1 MDTMAPQFATSTEPG
16 AVAEDNN
23 LRQRAFEI
31 IQTRS
36 FGRGDIKLSS
46 GKSSTFYFDMKPTML
61 SPEGANV
68 LSELILA
75 RLFGRGINYIGGL
88 EMGAVPLIS
97 SVSLLSHIKKQPL
110 PGFFVRKEIKKHG
123 TQRLIEGIPNGSL
136 SGKKV
141 VILEDVT
148 TSGESAM
155 IAVAAAQAAGAL
167 VVMVLSIVDRGEGA
181 VAFYKEKNI
190 EFDSLFTAG
199 EFLDS

>member
-1 MDTMAPQFATSTEPG
+1 MPEDTK
-16 AVAEDNN
+16 V
-23 LRQRAFEI
+23 RQRAFEI
-31 IQTRS
+31 IKTRS
-36 FGRGDIKLSS
+36 FGRGDIKLAS
-46 GKSSTFYFDMKPTML
+46 GKTSTFYFDMKPTML
-61 SPEGANV
+61 SPEGAHV

-75 RLFGRGINYIGGL
+75 RLSSKGIDYIGGL

-97 SVSLLSHIKKQPL
+97 TVSLLSHIRNEPL

-123 TQRLIEGIPNGSL
+123 TKRLIEGVPNGGLAGSRI
-136 SGKKV
+136 

-155 IAVAAAQAAGAL
+155 IAVSAAQADGAD

>member
-1 MDTMAPQFATSTEPG
+1 M
-16 AVAEDNN
+16 AEDRNV
-23 LRQRAFEI
+23 RQRAFEI
-31 IQTRS
+31 IKARS

-46 GKSSTFYFDMKPTML
+46 GKASTFYFDMKPTML
-61 SPEGANV
+61 SPEGAHV

-75 RLFGRGINYIGGL
+75 RLSGKGIDYIGGL

-97 SVSLLSHIKKQPL
+97 TVNLLSHLKSEPL
-110 PGFFVRKEIKKHG
+110 PGFFVRKEVKKHG
-123 TQRLIEGIPNGSL
+123 TMKLIEGVPGDGL
-136 SGKKV
+136 RGKKV
-141 VILEDVT
+141 VILDDVT

-155 IAVAAAQAAGAL
+155 IAVSAAQAEGAE

-181 VAFYKEKNI
+181 VSFYKDKNI

>member
-1 MDTMAPQFATSTEPG
+1 MP
-16 AVAEDNN
+16 EDIKV
-23 LRQRAFEI
+23 RQRAFEI
-31 IQTRS
+31 IKARS
-36 FGRGDIKLSS
+36 FGRGDIKLAS
-46 GKSSTFYFDMKPTML
+46 GKTSTFYFDMKPTML
-61 SPEGANV
+61 APEGASV
-68 LSELILA
+68 LSELIMA
-75 RLFGRGINYIGGL
+75 RLSGRGVDYIGGL

-97 SVSLLSHIKKQPL
+97 TVSLLSHIKGEPL
-110 PGFFVRKEIKKHG
+110 PGFFVRKDVKKHG
-123 TQRLIEGIPNGSL
+123 TRKLIEGIANGGL

-155 IAVAAAQAAGAL
+155 IAVSAARDEGAE

>member
-1 MDTMAPQFATSTEPG
+1 MMARQFATSTEPE
-16 AVAEDNN
+16 AMAEDSKV
-23 LRQRAFEI
+23 RQRAFEI
-31 IQTRS
+31 ITARS

-61 SPEGANV
+61 FPEGAHA

-75 RLFGRGINYIGGL
+75 RLFGKGIDFIGGL

-97 SVSLLSHIKKQPL
+97 TVSLLSHIKNEPL
-110 PGFFVRKEIKKHG
+110 PGFFVRKEVKKHG
-123 TQRLIEGIPNGSL
+123 TQKLIEGVPNGGL

-155 IAVAAAQAAGAL
+155 IAVSAAQAAGAE

-181 VAFYKEKNI
+181 VAVYKGRNI
-190 EFDSLFTAG
+190 EFDSLFTAS